1 MLISLIRTI
10 LLYIVILIGVRI
22 MGKRQIS
29 QLQTSELVVTLL
41 ISELAVMPIQSND
54 EPILNGL
61 LPIIVLILC
70 EIIVSLVML
79 KSGKFRRAVC
89 GKPIVVI
96 ENGRILQ
103 DQMRKLRMST
113 EDLFLSSCAKND
125 VFYLQEIAYAI
136 IETNGMMSVIK
147 NPEYDFLT
155 PKRWESRSNST
166 DSRWLWSATE
176 KFPTTLSSSAKR
188 TVPWVLGCIAKAGLS
203 LQEVFLMTARM
214 DGTHKIIREGTK
226 KGRLTELTHMK
237 RKGAPP
243 RNSGGRSPF
252 LLFVRSGRYHPLC
265 RSRASKFS
273 CGIGLPNRNP

>member
-41 ISELAVMPIQSND
+41 ISELAVMPIQEHD

-113 EDLFLSSCAKND
+113 EDLFEQLRQND

-155 PKRWESRSNST
+155 PKEMGVKVKFDGLEVVVVSDGEISDNSVKLCKK
-166 DSRWLWSATE
+166 DRA
-176 KFPTTLSSSAKR
+176 
-188 TVPWVLGCIAKAGLS
+188 WVLGCITKAGLS

-214 DGTHKIIREGTK
+214 DGTHKIIRKEQK
-226 KGRLTELTHMK
+226 KAG
-237 RKGAPP
+237 
-243 RNSGGRSPF
+243 
-252 LLFVRSGRYHPLC
+252 
-265 RSRASKFS
+265 
-273 CGIGLPNRNP
+273 